1 VASGR
6 GNASPSGILNVNKPC
21 GPTSFDIIRVI
32 RKGTGLRKAGHA
44 GTLDPI
50 ASGVLLVLLGQAVRV
65 SEYLMDLPKTYR
77 AVVRLGVSTDTYDTE
92 GTPTHDARAVEVSR
106 PEVEVALAA
115 FVGEI
120 EQTPPAYS
128 AVKVGGQP
136 AHRLARKGETVALA
150 SRRARIDRIDLL
162 RFEPPDV
169 EIEVEC
175 GKGTYIRSLAN
186 DLGEELGCGGHLAAL
201 ERTRVGPFTIDSAKS
216 VQELERAFG
225 LGDWDEALLPLDCG
239 LVNLPAIT
247 LHIEDEKDIRHGQ
260 AVRIDDDRLSGVAVS
275 DGGQYRAYAEDGG
288 LVGIIR
294 YEAGTG
300 VWRPR
305 KVFDPA

>member
-1 VASGR
+1 
-6 GNASPSGILNVNKPC
+6 
-21 GPTSFDIIRVI
+21 
-32 RKGTGLRKAGHA
+32 
-44 GTLDPI
+44 
-50 ASGVLLVLLGQAVRV
+50 VLLVLLGQAVRV

-77 AVVRLGVSTDTYDTE
+77 AIVRLGVSTDTYDSE
-92 GTPTHDARAVEVSR
+92 GTPTQEARAAEVSR
-106 PEVEVALAA
+106 SEMEEALAA

-150 SRRARIDRIDLL
+150 SRRARIDRIELL

-186 DLGEELGCGGHLAAL
+186 DLGQRLGCGGHLAAL
-201 ERTRVGPFTIDSAKS
+201 ERTRVGPFTVDSAIS
-216 VQELERAFG
+216 LDELERAFE
-225 LGDWDEALLPLDCG
+225 LGNWHEVLMPLDCG
-239 LVNLPAIT
+239 LVNLPALT

-260 AVRIDDDRLSGVAVS
+260 AVRIDEDRLTGVALTS
-275 DGGQYRAYAEDGG
+275 GGQYRAYAEDGS

-294 YEAGTG
+294 YEAETG

-305 KVFDPA
+305 KVFEVA